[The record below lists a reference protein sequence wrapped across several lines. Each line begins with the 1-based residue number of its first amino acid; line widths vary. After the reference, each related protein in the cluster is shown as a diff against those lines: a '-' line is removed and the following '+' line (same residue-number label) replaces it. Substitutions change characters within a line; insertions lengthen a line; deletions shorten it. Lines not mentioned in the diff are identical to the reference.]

1 MEHSAQVLN
10 IRNQIQ
16 ALSKSKDIMHYQKRY
31 LLAFSKF
38 IDNPFTNDKSFT
50 DLYFCNS
57 RLKPL
62 QRRQRVTLVKV
73 VTTLMSKMEAEN
85 YQIGHCEEEDMKTT
99 PHYWFIAQYEKLWG
113 ETISKS
119 RWYRCM
125 KQLKSADYLDIE
137 AVYVYNPELSPEE
150 AGAIRSVAAYKTFT
164 RKFIEAFKLEE
175 TKDVIESKFKCIQ
188 DRIKKKLSN
197 IWFAYI
203 PFSDSYIT
211 TKVNRVIKHRQSQLA
226 SQPSL
231 ENMLFH

>member
-1 MEHSAQVLN
+1 MEHSEQVLN
-10 IRNQIQ
+10 VRNQIQ

-31 LLAFSKF
+31 LLSFSKF
-38 IDNPFTNDKSFT
+38 IDNPFTNNKAFT

-62 QRRQRVTLVKV
+62 QRRQRITLVKV
-73 VTTLMSKMEAEN
+73 VTTLMSKMEAEH

-99 PHYWFIAQYEKLWG
+99 PHYWFINQYEKLWK
-113 ETISKS
+113 ESITKSK
-119 RWYRCM
+119 WFRCI
-125 KQLKSADYLDIE
+125 KQLKLAEFLEVE
-137 AVYVYNPELSPEE
+137 AVFVYNPELTPEE
-150 AGAIRSVAAYKTFT
+150 AGSIQSVAAYKSFT

-175 TKDVIESKFKCIQ
+175 VKDVIESKLRCIQ

-211 TKVNRVIKHRQSQLA
+211 TKVNKVIKHKQSQLG